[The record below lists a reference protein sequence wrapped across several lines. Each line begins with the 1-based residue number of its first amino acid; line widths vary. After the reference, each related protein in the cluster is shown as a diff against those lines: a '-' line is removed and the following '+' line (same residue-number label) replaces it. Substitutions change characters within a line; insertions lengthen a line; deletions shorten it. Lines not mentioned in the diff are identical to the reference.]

1 MNNSRKKQQQ
11 WITVKRYP
19 KSVGGVREAFA
30 EASRRISKIRA
41 RVYAEAQANKEKR
54 GDNK

>member
-1 MNNSRKKQQQ
+1 MRNQQQ
-11 WITVKRYP
+11 QQRVAVKRYP

-41 RVYAEAQANKEKR
+41 RVYAEAQAKKETK
-54 GDNK
+54 